1 LNCNSAVNKIE
12 IKKVLVIILLLISIK
27 VDYAYS
33 QEDSLKIF
41 SGKKKVTA
49 GSEYDRTGLTEFFL
63 GKHWR
68 DLWTAPFYADV
79 IDMEKFAGGLTP
91 LKKGGGLQTK
101 SLRLKG
107 KDGIEYKFR
116 SMNKDPSKILPKDL
130 QNSVFADLVKDQ
142 ISTSHP
148 FSAVI
153 VAPLLNAVG
162 ILNAEPIV
170 VVLPNDRS
178 LGDYRNEFGGL
189 LGTIEV
195 NPDEGED
202 DEKGFGNSDKI
213 ENTFKLYK
221 KLEKN
226 NDHQVD
232 HTEFLKARLVDI
244 MIGDWDR
251 HSDQWKW
258 AGYKNKGKTIYKPIP
273 RDRDQAFSLY
283 DGLIP
288 SIVGK
293 SITQIEGYGEDYPK
307 IYDLTF
313 NGRYVDRR
321 FLPPVPKKVY
331 DSLVVYIQ
339 NTLTD
344 SLITSAVKRIPSEW
358 YSLEGKHL
366 ERLIKSRRDKL
377 KSASDEYYEL
387 INEIADVY
395 GSDKDEFVEIEYKGD
410 EKLVL
415 KIYEKD
421 KESGEKKDVPFFNRT
436 FDSEYTKEI
445 RLYLNGGADKLS
457 EAKSLNSDIEVNII
471 KSKGELDYR
480 KKTNSNVKVLKDIRS
495 ENNETER
502 YEPKTEDR
510 SEDWRIEPLFDL
522 NSDDGLILGGGPIL
536 YKFDYGL
543 NPYAYRMSLSA
554 AYSFKQSKFNFDYT
568 GNFYNLIRNQNS
580 FLKIKSTGLN
590 VTSYYGQGNETELK
604 EELDE
609 VGFYD
614 VNENFFGINI
624 GLEYSLNKKTF
635 LESGLYFH
643 YTNVKEN
650 PNTLSGQDPDLYGL
664 GKLYTSGLIL
674 GVKYDSR
681 NSPVETIKGILFRA
695 GGLYNPEVSGTLP
708 FIKAGFDIRGYFSTD
723 TLMGAT
729 FVIQA
734 AAGKIWGDYPF
745 SESLFLGGENSLQGY
760 SRERFAGDGLLLT
773 QAEIRLR
780 LLPVNILV
788 PSIFGISV
796 FGGTGRVFLEGED
809 SKKWHNSYG
818 GTLWMSYINR
828 MLNFGVTVAKSDE
841 DIKFYIGSAFIL

>member
-1 LNCNSAVNKIE
+1 MNSNRVVNKTE
-12 IKKVLVIILLLISIK
+12 IKKVIVIILLLITIK
-27 VDYAYS
+27 GDYAIS

-49 GSEYDRTGLTEFFL
+49 GSEYDRSGLTEFFL

-68 DLWTAPFYADV
+68 DLWTTPFYADV

-107 KDGIEYKFR
+107 SDGTEYKFR
-116 SMNKDPSKILPKDL
+116 SMNKDPSRILPIDL
-130 QNSVFADLVKDQ
+130 QETVFADLVKDQ

-170 VVLPNDRS
+170 VVLPNDRK
-178 LGDYRNEFGGL
+178 LGEFRREFGGL
-189 LGTIEV
+189 LGTMEV

-226 NDHQVD
+226 NDLQVD
-232 HTEFLKARLVDI
+232 HVEFLKARLVDI

-258 AGYKNKGKTIYKPIP
+258 AGYKDNGKTIYKPIP

-283 DGLIP
+283 DGVVP
-288 SIVGK
+288 FMVGEF
-293 SITQIEGYGEDYPK
+293 ITQIEGYGEDYPK

-331 DSLVVYIQ
+331 DSLVLFIQ
-339 NTLTD
+339 STLTD

-366 ERLIKSRRDKL
+366 ERMIKSRRDKL
-377 KSASDEYYEL
+377 KSASDEYFEL
-387 INEIADVY
+387 INETADVY
-395 GSDKDEFVEIEYKGD
+395 GSDKNEFIEIQYKGED
-410 EKLVL
+410 KIELKLFETEK
-415 KIYEKD
+415 ET
-421 KESGEKKDVPFFNRT
+421 GAKKKKPFFKRT
-436 FDSEYTKEI
+436 FNSNYTKEI
-445 RLYLNGGADKLS
+445 RLYLNGGKDKIL
-457 EAKSLNSDIEVNII
+457 ETGNFDSDIELNLI
-471 KSKGELDYR
+471 KSKGEIEFR
-480 KKTNSNVKVLKDIRS
+480 NKANSNVNILDDIRP
-495 ENNETER
+495 ENSETER
-502 YEPKTEDR
+502 YEPKNEDR
-510 SEDWRIEPLFDL
+510 GYDWRFEPVFDL
-522 NSDDGLILGGGPIL
+522 NTDDGLILGGGPIL
-536 YKFDYGL
+536 YKYDYGIK
-543 NPYAYRMSLSA
+543 PYAYRMSLA
-554 AYSFKQSKFNFDYT
+554 AGYSFKLSNFNFDYN
-568 GNFYNLIRNQNS
+568 GNFYNLIRNQNAI
-580 FLKIKSTGLN
+580 LKIKRTGLN
-590 VTSYYGQGNETELK
+590 VTRYYGQGNETELK

-624 GLEYSLNKKTF
+624 GLEYSLNRNTF
-635 LESGLYFH
+635 LESGLYLH
-643 YTNVKEN
+643 YTDVKDN
-650 PNTLSGQDPDLYGL
+650 PNTLAGQTPDLYGE
-664 GKLYTSGLIL
+664 GKLNTSGLIL
-674 GVKYDSR
+674 GLKYDSR
-681 NSPVETIKGILFRA
+681 DNPVETIKGFLFRA
-695 GGLYNPEVSGTLP
+695 GGLYNPELSGVSSFG
-708 FIKAGFDIRGYFSTD
+708 KAGFDIRGYFSTD

-734 AAGKIWGDYPF
+734 AAGKIWGEYPF

-760 SRERFAGDGLLLT
+760 SRERFAGDGLMLT

-780 LLPVNILV
+780 LLPVNLLV

-796 FGGTGRVFLEGED
+796 FGGTGRVFLKGEE
-809 SKKWHNSYG
+809 SKRWHNSYG

-828 MLNFGVTVAKSDE
+828 LVNFGVTVAKSDE

>member
-1 LNCNSAVNKIE
+1 MNNIE
-12 IKKVLVIILLLISIK
+12 IKKVFFTIILIITIK
-27 VDYAYS
+27 ADNAVS
-33 QEDSLKIF
+33 QADSLKVF
-41 SGKKKVTA
+41 SGKKKITA

-68 DLWTAPFYADV
+68 DLWTTPFYADV
-79 IDMEKFAGGLTP
+79 IDMEKFGGGLTP
-91 LKKGGGLQTK
+91 IKKGGGLQTK

-107 KDGIEYKFR
+107 NDGVEYKFR

-130 QNSVFADLVKDQ
+130 QNTVFADLVKDQ

-170 VVLPNDRS
+170 VVLPNDKK
-178 LGDYRNEFGGL
+178 LGEFRREFGGL
-189 LGTIEV
+189 LGTMEV

-202 DEKGFGNSDKI
+202 GEKGFGNSDKI

-232 HTEFLKARLVDI
+232 HSEFLKARLIDI

-258 AGYKNKGKTIYKPIP
+258 AGYKDKGKTIYKPIP

-288 SIVGK
+288 SIVGR

-313 NGRYVDRR
+313 NGRYVDRK

-331 DSLVVYIQ
+331 DSLVLYIQ

-344 SLITSAVKRIPSEW
+344 SLITSAVKRIPAEW
-358 YSLEGKHL
+358 YSLEGRHL

-387 INEIADVY
+387 INEVADVY
-395 GSDKDEFVEIEYKGD
+395 GSDKDEFVEVRYKG
-410 EKLVL
+410 EEILGL

-421 KESGEKKDVPFFNRT
+421 KESGEKKEIPFFDRT
-436 FDSEYTKEI
+436 FDSKDTKEI
-445 RLYLNGGADKLS
+445 RLYLNAGNDEIREDGS
-457 EAKSLNSDIEVNII
+457 FNSDIELNVI
-471 KSKGELDYR
+471 KSKGDLNFR
-480 KKTNSNVKVLKDIRS
+480 KSNYSNVKVLDDIRS
-495 ENNETER
+495 VNNEKER
-502 YEPKTEDR
+502 YEPATEDR
-510 SEDWRIEPLFDL
+510 SNDWRFEPVFVL
-522 NSDDGLILGGGPIL
+522 NSDDGLILGGGPVL
-536 YKFDYGL
+536 YKYDYGL
-543 NPYAYRMSLSA
+543 KPYAYRMSLVTG
-554 AYSFKQSKFNFDYT
+554 YSFKFSKFNFDFN
-568 GNFYNLIRNQNS
+568 GDFYNLIRNQHA
-580 FLKIKSTGLN
+580 FFKIKSTALN
-590 VTSYYGQGNETELK
+590 VTRYYGQGNESEFNK
-604 EELDE
+604 ELDK
-609 VGFYD
+609 VGYYD

-635 LESGLYFH
+635 LESALYMHF
-643 YTNVKEN
+643 TDVKEN
-650 PNTLSGQDPDLYGL
+650 PNTLAGQTPDLYGE
-664 GKLYTSGLIL
+664 GKLNTRGLIL
-674 GVKYDSR
+674 GLKYDSR
-681 NSPVETIKGILFRA
+681 NSPVETLNGILFRT
-695 GGLYNPEVSGTLP
+695 GGLYNPELSGVSSFG
-708 FIKAGFDIRGYFSTD
+708 KAGFDFRGYISTD

-734 AAGKIWGDYPF
+734 AAGKIWGEYPF

-760 SRERFAGDGLLLT
+760 SRERFAGDGLMLT

-796 FGGTGRVFLEGED
+796 FGGTGRVFLKGED
-809 SKKWHNSYG
+809 SRKWHNSYG

-828 MLNFGVTVAKSDE
+828 MLNFGLTVAKSDE